1 MKNFKNSENEVLA
14 VENGRADSE
23 RLMEEM
29 DGDETLLRDTGEYEI
44 TSLYCILI
52 SILLKL
58 VVS

>member
-1 MKNFKNSENEVLA
+1 MRNFKNSENEVLA
-14 VENGRADSE
+14 VENGRADNE

-44 TSLYCILI
+44 VSLYCILI

>member
-1 MKNFKNSENEVLA
+1 MRNFKNSENEVFA

-23 RLMEEM
+23 RFMEEM

-44 TSLYCILI
+44 VSLYCILI